1 MEEIFAKKYLSLDFH
16 FNMQWNRHVVYA
28 LAKTVAKNILS
39 LRARELGIDYNY
51 VNHSHVMGPGDEK
64 DSFLQV
70 SLQKIILGEDLI
82 VSSGE
87 QYFDVISLSDCV
99 RGYKLICQKGLSGF
113 DYWVGSGEAQR
124 LKSYLERLRRI
135 IPSDS
140 QIKFGELAYNDV
152 QVDEIEFSI
161 DLLTRHTGY
170 SPEFSFEE
178 TVLEVVKYLE
188 KHNYTVGF

>member
-1 MEEIFAKKYLSLDFH
+1 M
-16 FNMQWNRHVVYA
+16 
-28 LAKTVAKNILS
+28 
-39 LRARELGIDYNY
+39 
-51 VNHSHVMGPGDEK
+51 
-64 DSFLQV
+64 
-70 SLQKIILGEDLI
+70 
-82 VSSGE
+82 
-87 QYFDVISLSDCV
+87 
-99 RGYKLICQKGLSGF
+99 ICQKGLSGF